1 MKAYKSRLELNNKQ
15 RSWCNRCAGTARY
28 VFNWGLAEW
37 QRQYEA
43 YKEDNELK
51 RPSRFALSVQFNATK
66 DTLCPW
72 IREMPYA
79 ITEAS
84 FERLGRAFDN
94 FFRRVKKTPD
104 KAGYPKFKS
113 RSSHKSFQLHGVKV
127 EADRVYL
134 PKLGW
139 VHLSQ
144 TDYIPTGATYGNYA
158 ALSERAGHWYIS
170 ILVKDEEEVTA
181 KLNQT
186 VLGIDF
192 GIKSLAVVS
201 NGKVFENPK
210 PLRDAQAKLARLQ
223 REVSRRVKGSKNRKK
238 SVAKLAKAYKQVA
251 DIREHTLHQISD
263 YVTSKCKPSVIV
275 LEDLNVAGMMQN
287 HKLAKAIA
295 DVSFAELRR
304 QIEYKAE
311 RLGIQIVIAD
321 RWFPSSKTCS
331 NCGCIKSDLTLAD
344 REYVCPDCGFK
355 IDRDLNAARN
365 LVAYGE
371 RANGAGL
378 SAELG
383 GSNSLL

>member
-37 QRQYEA
+37 QCQYEA

-51 RPSRFALSVQFNATK
+51 RPSRYGLCVQFNSIK
-66 DTLCPW
+66 DDWCPW

-79 ITEAS
+79 VTEAS
-84 FERLGRAFDN
+84 FERLGKAFDN
-94 FFRRVKKTPD
+94 FFRRVKQGD
-104 KAGYPKFKS
+104 AKAGYPKFKN
-113 RSSHKSFQLHGVKV
+113 RSGRKSFQLRGVKV
-127 EADRVYL
+127 EQDQVYF

-139 VHLSQ
+139 VRLSQ
-144 TDYIPTGATYGNYA
+144 TDYIPTGATYGVYA
-158 ALSERAGHWYIS
+158 AISERAWHWYIA

-181 KLNQT
+181 ELNQT

-201 NGKVFENPK
+201 NGKVFENPR

-223 REVSRRVKGSKNRKK
+223 REISRREKGSENRKK
-238 SVAKLAKAYKQVA
+238 SVAKLARAHKRVA

-263 YVTSKCKPSVIV
+263 YITAKCKPAVIV
-275 LEDLNVAGMMQN
+275 LEDLNVAGMAKN
-287 HKLAKAIA
+287 HHLAQAIN

-311 RLGIQIVIAD
+311 RLGIAVMIAD

-331 NCGCIKSDLTLAD
+331 NCGCVKSDLTLAD
-344 REYVCPDCGFK
+344 REYICPDCGFTL
-355 IDRDLNAARN
+355 DRDLNAARN
-365 LVAYGE
+365 LA
-371 RANGAGL
+371 A
-378 SAELG
+378 LG
-383 GSNSLL
+383 RNRQTDGDCLGS